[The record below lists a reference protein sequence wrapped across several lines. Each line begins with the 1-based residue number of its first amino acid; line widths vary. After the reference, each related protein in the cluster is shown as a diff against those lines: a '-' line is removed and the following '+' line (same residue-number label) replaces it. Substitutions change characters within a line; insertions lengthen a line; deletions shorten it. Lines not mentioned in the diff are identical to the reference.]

1 MRDKPDAQPT
11 SSSDA
16 SPEGRLDSWKE
27 IAAYLSRGIRTV
39 QRWEREEGLPVHRL
53 VHEKRGSIYAR
64 KDELAAWWE
73 SRRQTL
79 ANPVAG
85 EPAGAPTPRLERITR
100 SAATTSWP
108 AISSDAR
115 LLAYVSDAGQDG
127 TPPQI
132 WIQQIGGAAMR
143 LTSGER
149 EYSNLSFSPDDTR
162 IVFTAADATGQ
173 HVYEIPAL
181 GGELRLLKSSTSSA
195 CWSPDA
201 QWLAYVPLDGS
212 GIRIAARGGLGFRTI
227 GSALVDITCLTWL
240 PDGRCLMV
248 QARPNREREPD
259 WWVVPADGS
268 SPADTGVNRR
278 LREKGTF
285 PLPGTAAWV
294 EDSLVFAG
302 VGAVGVNLY
311 RQRFAARSLQL
322 TGPTEQL
329 TVGNESSSSPAAA
342 NGRVVIVSSGVA
354 TNLFSLPI
362 DENGLAQGSLRRMT
376 RGPGPIGYLTV
387 TRDFRRLAYFAARIG
402 EGDVLVR
409 DLTTGEEKIAP
420 HGSAGGKGYPAI
432 SPTGRQLAYGM
443 RMQDRRPIFIAD
455 LDAGSVRTLGEDCN
469 GRPREWIDER
479 FLIIERFGRLNAIA
493 VIDTVTAEQHD
504 VLTSTDRSF
513 RNPRLSPDGAWLAF
527 DTMRPG
533 EPPAVMI
540 ARFTRD
546 ALIAEPECILVDQM
560 SSHPFWST
568 DGQKLY
574 YVPTGA
580 NAMIRTAVRAQHVS
594 GESGNPDGNPLA
606 VYSSTEMVMPAFLP
620 GTAPLALPGQ
630 ILLVLG
636 DFRGD
641 IWMLDLNAGQR

>member
-1 MRDKPDAQPT
+1 MRDKPDAQAT

-79 ANPVAG
+79 ANPIPS
-85 EPAGAPTPRLERITR
+85 EPDRPPTPRLERITR

-132 WIQQIGGAAMR
+132 WIQQIGGGAMR

-181 GGELRLLKSSTSSA
+181 GGELRLLKSSASSA

-248 QARPNREREPD
+248 QARPNLEREPD
-259 WWVVPADGS
+259 WWVVPVDGS
-268 SPADTGVNRR
+268 SPDDTGVNRR

-294 EDSLVFAG
+294 DDSLVFAG

-342 NGRVVIVSSGVA
+342 NGRVVFVSSGVA
-354 TNLFSLPI
+354 TNLFSLPT
-362 DENGLAQGSLRRMT
+362 DENGLAQGPLRRMT
-376 RGPGPIGYLTV
+376 RGPGPIGFLTV

-420 HGSAGGKGYPAI
+420 QGSAGGKGYPAI

-455 LDAGSVRTLGEDCN
+455 LDSGSVRTLGEDCN

-493 VIDTVTAEQHD
+493 VIDTATAGQHD
-504 VLTSTDRSF
+504 VLTSKDRSF
-513 RNPRLSPDGAWLAF
+513 RNPRLSPNGAWLAF

-540 ARFTRD
+540 ARFSRD
-546 ALIAEPECILVDQM
+546 APIAEPGCILVDQM

-568 DGQKLY
+568 DGRKLY

-641 IWMLDLNAGQR
+641 IWMLDLNEGQR